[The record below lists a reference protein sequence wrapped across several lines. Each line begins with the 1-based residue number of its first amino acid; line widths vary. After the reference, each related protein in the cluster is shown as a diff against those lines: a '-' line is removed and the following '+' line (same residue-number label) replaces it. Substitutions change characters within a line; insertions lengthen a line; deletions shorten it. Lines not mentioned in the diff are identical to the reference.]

1 MIKIVFKNLE
11 KSSLAKD
18 VTEDKIQGL
27 IEKFPDL
34 KQHSVH
40 VTISMDNSSSQP
52 GPDEFGIKIQIKG
65 KKFGGL
71 ILEKRAKSF
80 YVAIAEACEVL
91 LELLNRRTD
100 KLRVK
105 KRAQLRQA
113 KYLAGSGAEE
123 LELEQ

>member
-1 MIKIVFKNLE
+1 MIKVIFKNLE
-11 KSSLAKD
+11 KSNLAKD
-18 VTEDKIQGL
+18 VTEDKIQSL

-80 YVAIAEACEVL
+80 YVAITEACEVL

-105 KRAQLRQA
+105 KRTQLRQA
-113 KYLAGSGAEE
+113 KYLAGSDVEE